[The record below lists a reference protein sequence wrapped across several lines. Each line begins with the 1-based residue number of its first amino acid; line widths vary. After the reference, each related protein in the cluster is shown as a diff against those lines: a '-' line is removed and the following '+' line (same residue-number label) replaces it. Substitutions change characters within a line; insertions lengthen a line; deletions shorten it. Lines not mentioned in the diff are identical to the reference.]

1 MQGDH
6 SKTQNESPWHD
17 NPNFRELDRNGI
29 MVPESLKQGI
39 IGERLHHDPEEVVI
53 VEARA

>member
-1 MQGDH
+1 MLGDH

-17 NPNFRELDRNGI
+17 NPNFRESNRNGI
-29 MVPESLKQGI
+29 LVSRSSKQGI
-39 IGERLHHDPEEVVI
+39 IGERLHHGLEEVVT